1 MMKYFVQIGVVIY
14 AFGVFLSTSTKIEK
28 DEDRTKKFCEL
39 NVLAQLV
46 FLRGKYFLGEK
57 MANTSPMLNQQ
68 LRSLYYRLAKLK
80 RFFTR
85 PGLLII

>member
-46 FLRGKYFLGEK
+46 FLRGKYFFRRKNGRYFSNAQPIV
-57 MANTSPMLNQQ
+57 MV
-68 LRSLYYRLAKLK
+68 
-80 RFFTR
+80 
-85 PGLLII
+85 IILQVD